1 MSNDLVPNN
10 RGFGTWELE
19 VYSPPSKLFRKK
31 GYLFIA
37 KDHHTIFEDSNLRK
51 TLLNIPSQ
59 NVAWVEIIEE
69 NEDEF

>member
-1 MSNDLVPNN
+1 M
-10 RGFGTWELE
+10 WELE
-19 VYSPPSKLFRKK
+19 VYNPSGKIFKKK

-59 NVAWVEIIEE
+59 NVAWVEILKEE
-69 NEDEF
+69 KEEEKEDDEF